1 MPTIPATSTFEFLDR
16 KYYATGRCIFSG
28 PHSEFEGVAD
38 LIIRHRRR
46 VVVDPSA
53 DLVRAAEDV
62 LETEAS
68 EDLMEMLTD
77 GLGSPSYSSYDRD
90 DDYDRNYTSG
100 PDYWTDP
107 ESGEWRCG

>member
-16 KYYATGRCIFSG
+16 KYYTTGRCIFSG

-38 LIIRHRRR
+38 LIIHHRRQ

-53 DLVRAAEDV
+53 DLVAAAENT
-62 LETEAS
+62 LEVEAT

-77 GLGSPSYSSYDRD
+77 GLGSPNYGSYDRGD
-90 DDYDRNYTSG
+90 DRDYTSG